1 MCDEV
6 LRQVR
11 KADALIMAAAV
22 ADYRPATEADQKIKK
37 SADELTIELAKTTD
51 ILEAARGN
59 FVKVGFAAETQD
71 LIRNA
76 RDKVTRKGLD
86 LIVANDLTDP
96 EAGFGV
102 DTNRVTF
109 IDGDLKVEELPVMT
123 KYEVSQRILD
133 RVRELFPS

>member
-1 MCDEV
+1 M
-6 LRQVR
+6 
-11 KADALIMAAAV
+11 
-22 ADYRPATEADQKIKK
+22 
-37 SADELTIELAKTTD
+37 AKTTD

-76 RDKVTRKGLD
+76 RDKVTRKDLD

-102 DTNRVTF
+102 DTNKVTF

-133 RVRELFPS
+133 RVVKLFPA